1 MALGDVLERQREE
14 RLQAERKKVDTNLE
28 LISEVQQLQ
37 MTVRDLQ
44 REVERL
50 REELPEETSKV
61 VERAARSVAPSMLAP
76 VVVTVVCAVVSTVV
90 LWRCVATKTGNVWR
104 LVDSLRQSLGG

>member
-1 MALGDVLERQREE
+1 MALGDVLEKQREE

-37 MTVRDLQ
+37 LTVRDLQ

-50 REELPEETSKV
+50 REEMPEEAAKV
-61 VERAARSVAPSMLAP
+61 AERAARSAAPSMLGP
-76 VVVTVVCAVVSTVV
+76 VVVTVVCAVVSTAV
-90 LWRCVATKTGNVWR
+90 LWHCVASKTGNVWR
-104 LVDSLRQSLGG
+104 LVDAVRQAVGG

>member
-1 MALGDVLERQREE
+1 MALGDKLERQREQ

-37 MTVRDLQ
+37 RTVRDLSD
-44 REVERL
+44 EVAKL
-50 REELPEETSKV
+50 RAELPEETSKV
-61 VERAARSVAPSMLAP
+61 VERAARSAAPSMLAP

>member
-14 RLQAERKKVDTNLE
+14 RLQAERRKVDTNLQ
-28 LISEVQQLQ
+28 LISEVSELQ
-37 MTVRDLQ
+37 RTVRDLSD
-44 REVERL
+44 EVAKL
-50 REELPEETSKV
+50 RAELPEEASKV
-61 VERAARSVAPSMLAP
+61 AERAARSAAPSMLGP
-76 VVVTVVCAVVSTVV
+76 VVVTIVCTVVSTLV